1 MIRLKTADEIK
12 SIRESGIILAETLV
26 ELKKIIS
33 EGISTSEL
41 DDFARNYILSRGGK
55 PAFLGYYDYPAT
67 LCISINEEVIHGI
80 PGKRKLKN
88 GDIVGLDLGVNL
100 HGFFSDACIS
110 VGIGSLSANAAKLL
124 KTTEE
129 CLEKAIQNAR
139 AGNRIGDISS
149 AVYHHAKNNGFD
161 VVRKYCGH
169 GVGFELHEDPQVYN
183 YINETPN
190 PKLKPGLVIAIEPMV
205 NEGTYDVEVL
215 DDDWTVVTKDG
226 KNSAHFEH
234 TVAIFEDHT
243 EILTLPN

>member
-33 EGISTSEL
+33 EGIATSEL

-100 HGFFSDACIS
+100 HGFYSDACIS
-110 VGIGSLSANAAKLL
+110 VGIGNLSKNAAKLL

-129 CLEKAIQNAR
+129 CLGKAIQNAR

-205 NEGTYDVEVL
+205 NEGTHDVEVL
-215 DDDWTVVTKDG
+215 DDDWTVVTKDR

-234 TVAIFEDHT
+234 TVAIFENHT
-243 EILTLPN
+243 EILTLPH

>member
-1 MIRLKTADEIK
+1 MIRLKTQDEIK
-12 SIRESGIILAETLV
+12 AIRESGIILADTLV
-26 ELKKIIS
+26 ELKKITA
-33 EGISTSEL
+33 EGVSTKEL

-80 PGKRKLKN
+80 PGKRKLKD
-88 GDIVGLDLGVNL
+88 GDIVGIDLGVNL
-100 HGFFSDACIS
+100 KGFYSDACFS
-110 VGIGSLSANAAKLL
+110 VGIGKVSESAAKLL

-129 CLEKAIQNAR
+129 CLWKAIENAK

-149 AVYHHAKNNGFD
+149 AVYHHARNNGFD

-205 NEGTYDVEVL
+205 NEGTHDVEVL

-226 KNSAHFEH
+226 RNSAHFEH
-234 TVAIFEDHT
+234 TIAIFADHT
-243 EILTLPN
+243 EVLTLPS